1 MRQQLDEAD
10 EEISREK
17 ALRREVSNNALS
29 AGGEVSHDQTTPT
42 PESPPSICLPHVVN
56 WQVATPVTFP
66 LVLSYN
72 VGNMMIV

>member
-1 MRQQLDEAD
+1 MQQQLIEAE
-10 EEISREK
+10 EEIRSEK
-17 ALRREVSNNALS
+17 ARRLKVSNNALS
-29 AGGEVSHDQTTPT
+29 AGGEVSLDQTTPT